1 MARFSLFLKDGRRL
15 APIRRKGGLECSDL
29 PVSDAVAQALVRISI
44 ASWASRR
51 IAWPVAL
58 MATVFPRLL
67 CRSLRSSSMPD
78 GNLSRLS
85 ADAKIAG
92 NVGRTRDAHHD
103 IRYHHGLGARNAGY
117 PLCCR

>member
-1 MARFSLFLKDGRRL
+1 M
-15 APIRRKGGLECSDL
+15 
-29 PVSDAVAQALVRISI
+29 PVSDAVAQALVRISM